1 MSTIQLH
8 AGTSVVDR
16 GRNVTIV
23 QRLSVAQDMRLTS
36 ITLKRSLSG
45 TINERYSARV
55 YDSSGALIGAGPE
68 TFVNASKVRL
78 LKKAAEHFI
87 FEYDWKYDIRFD
99 IISILIQGQNKHS
112 IHHIED
118 AFY

>member
-1 MSTIQLH
+1 MTTHLDTGSWGEEQAEHFLKSKGYTLLFKNYGYQH
-8 AGTSVVDR
+8 AEIDLIVEK
-16 GRNVTIV
+16 GRLLVFVEVKT
-23 QRLSVAQDMRLTS
+23 RRWTAFGL
-36 ITLKRSLSG
+36 
-45 TINERYSARV
+45 
-55 YDSSGALIGAGPE
+55 PE